1 MVRLRR
7 GKVLSLVVLLHCAGH
22 SQSLHSFSFLSSGM
36 VQEWKKRTGRVEFK
50 VVLEVGMP
58 EVALL

>member
-7 GKVLSLVVLLHCAGH
+7 GKVLSLVVLLRCAGH
-22 SQSLHSFSFLSSGM
+22 SQSLNSFSFLSSRTA
-36 VQEWKKRTGRVEFK
+36 QEWEKRTGRVELK